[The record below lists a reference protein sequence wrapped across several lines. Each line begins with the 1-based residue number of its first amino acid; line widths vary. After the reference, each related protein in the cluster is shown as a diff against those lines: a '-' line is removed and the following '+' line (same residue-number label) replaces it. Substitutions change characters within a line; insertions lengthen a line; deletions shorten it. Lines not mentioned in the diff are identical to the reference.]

1 MIKVTSSILLLIMLN
16 GCFGATIFSI
26 GPIPVKPGD
35 VISKPIT
42 SNMWSKTKSKSKV
55 DKQPKM

>member
-1 MIKVTSSILLLIMLN
+1 MIKITSSLLLLIMLN

-35 VISKPIT
+35 IISKPIT
-42 SNMWSKTKSKSKV
+42 NGMWSKTNSKK
-55 DKQPKM
+55 